1 MRLRGIDIRARLFA
15 LAAAVGCVLLAFGI
29 RLLTG
34 TPLAST
40 GLVEQASGTALY
52 ATAVFCGVIFLWP
65 RLPVGRVALIAAGYC
80 WAVEFLQLTSIP
92 ADLSARSV
100 LARLV
105 LGVSFDPADLFWY
118 LVGVAVPT
126 AILVWR
132 RTHSAGA
139 VPAHRA
145 DAVQA
150 HRTDAVPAH
159 RAAAVP
165 AHPADAVSP
174 PAAPESA

>member
-1 MRLRGIDIRARLFA
+1 MPRMRLRGIEARTRLIA
-15 LAAAVGCVLLAFGI
+15 LTAVAGCVLLAFGI

-65 RLPVGRVALIAAGYC
+65 RLATGWVALIAAGYC

-92 ADLSARSV
+92 ADLSARSM

-105 LGVSFDPADLFWY
+105 LGVSFDAADLGWY
-118 LVGVAVPT
+118 LVGVAVP
-126 AILVWR
+126 AVILVLRR
-132 RTHSAGA
+132 RTRKPSI
-139 VPAHRA
+139 
-145 DAVQA
+145 
-150 HRTDAVPAH
+150 
-159 RAAAVP
+159 
-165 AHPADAVSP
+165 S
-174 PAAPESA
+174 